1 MKREV
6 SCGCIIIKDDK
17 VLLVQNIKGKHWSFP
32 KGHMEDGE
40 TEKETAIREVKEE
53 TNIDV
58 KIIDDK
64 KYTITYRPNPNVIKD
79 VHFFSARPVN
89 KEYRRQ
95 EKEISIVE
103 YFTFKDALE
112 LITHDDLKELFK
124 QFLKEH
130 ELDIHS

>member
-64 KYTITYRPNPNVIKD
+64 KYTITYRPKPNLIKD
-79 VHFFSARPVN
+79 VHFFLARPLN